1 MNASSPIFSHPSAD
15 GVWHHIQEDA
25 YFPLSPIAQPDLAST
40 SGHLRPMS
48 LVVQNQILVWAGP
61 SHELPSCYSALTHYD
76 CRDCIV
82 TPGLVDCHT
91 HLVYAGHRANEFAMR
106 LEGASYEA
114 IAKAGGGIISTVNA
128 TRQATEDELFAQS
141 APRLEALLAEGVCAL
156 EIKSGYGL
164 SLADERKQLKV
175 ARRLS
180 QHFDVKIQT
189 TFLGAHALPPEYAG
203 RPDDYIDLVCQEM
216 LPTLAREGLVDA
228 VDVFCENIAFNL
240 AQTEK
245 VFKAAQAL
253 GLPVKL
259 HAEQLSDMDGA
270 ALAARYKALS
280 CDHIEHLS
288 LKGIAAMKASGTV
301 AVLLPG
307 AFYNLRDTHVPPIQ
321 ALRDAGV
328 PMAVSTDHNPGT
340 SPVHSLL
347 LMTHMACTFF
357 RLTVAEAL
365 AGITCHAAKALALE
379 KSYGQLHIG
388 QVANFVV
395 WPCKSAAELVYHF
408 GHRPNCTVIRQ
419 GKIAQNYLAIQA
431 QDSSSRHHIKDTLE

>member
-25 YFPLSPIAQPDLAST
+25 YFPLSPIAHQDLAST

-61 SHELPSCYSALTHYD
+61 SHELPSCYIALTHYD

-203 RPDDYIDLVCQEM
+203 RPDDYIDLVCQEITQGSGCTIVACEGKLVEYAVTP
-216 LPTLAREGLVDA
+216 LPKEQLVDTNGA
-228 VDVFCENIAFNL
+228 GDAFVGGFL
-240 AQTEK
+240 AGLLAEK
-245 VFKAAQAL
+245 SVGDSVEA
-253 GLPVKL
+253 G
-259 HAEQLSDMDGA
+259 HW
-270 ALAARYKALS
+270 AARFIIQQSGCSLTKA
-280 CDHIEHLS
+280 CD
-288 LKGIAAMKASGTV
+288 LK
-301 AVLLPG
+301 L
-307 AFYNLRDTHVPPIQ
+307 
-321 ALRDAGV
+321 
-328 PMAVSTDHNPGT
+328 
-340 SPVHSLL
+340 
-347 LMTHMACTFF
+347 
-357 RLTVAEAL
+357 
-365 AGITCHAAKALALE
+365 
-379 KSYGQLHIG
+379 
-388 QVANFVV
+388 
-395 WPCKSAAELVYHF
+395 
-408 GHRPNCTVIRQ
+408 
-419 GKIAQNYLAIQA
+419 
-431 QDSSSRHHIKDTLE
+431 